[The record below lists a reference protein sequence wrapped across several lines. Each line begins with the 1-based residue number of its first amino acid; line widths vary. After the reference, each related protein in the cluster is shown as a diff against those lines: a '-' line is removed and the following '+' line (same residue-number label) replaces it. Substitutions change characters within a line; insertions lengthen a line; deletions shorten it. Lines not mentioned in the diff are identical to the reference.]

1 MNKQRYVVA
10 AAAANAVATP
20 PHTHTYTLCVRMCGR
35 TMQTFALQHTHTAFR
50 DFVMTKNR
58 LI

>member
-35 TMQTFALQHTHTAFR
+35 TMQTFALQHTHTHGF
-50 DFVMTKNR
+50 
-58 LI
+58 